1 MSVAAGEKGVASPR
15 DRTEP
20 YSGYHLREVPEPDPE
35 LARVGAGT
43 PMGEFFRRFWLPVC
57 LSEQLTDLP
66 HAIRILGEDLV
77 AFRDKSGNVGVLHRH
92 CSHRGTSLEY
102 GIVSERGL
110 RCCYHGWLFDAD
122 GSILE
127 TPGEPPD
134 SKLKDS
140 LRHGAYPASEFEGLI
155 FAYLGP
161 PEEKPEFPVYDT
173 YVEPDNRMVPYALRF
188 PCNWLQVHDNVMDPV
203 HTAFLHS
210 QFAEI
215 QLSEGYALMPVL
227 DFHEVPGGMVS
238 IVGRRQGN
246 VMWMRLHHTILPNF
260 SQVAALWEN
269 GYDVKPF
276 TRVSITRW
284 NVPVDDTHCWLFGW
298 RHFNDAV
305 DPEGL
310 GDDTQVGLDSM
321 DFYGQTGKR
330 PYEEMQGNPGDWEV
344 INSQRTIAVHAREH
358 LATTDTGV
366 AMLRRLLREAVRADD
381 PVDRAGI
388 VGADRGEPIPTYTY
402 DTFLPLPP
410 AADRDDATLMREV
423 GRQVTDI
430 VVEADRVPAGDR
442 RAYIESR
449 LKNIT

>member
-1 MSVAAGEKGVASPR
+1 MSLAESAKGAAPPR

-20 YSGYHLREVPEPDPE
+20 YAGYYLREVPEPDPE
-35 LARVGAGT
+35 LALVGAGT
-43 PMGEFFRRFWLPVC
+43 PMGEFMRRFWLPVC

-66 HAIRILGEDLV
+66 FAVRILGEDLV
-77 AFRDKSGNVGVLHRH
+77 AFRDKCGTVGVLHRH

-127 TPGEPPD
+127 TPGEPPA

-140 LRHGAYPASEFEGLI
+140 LRHGAYPALDYEGLV

-161 PEEKPEFPVYDT
+161 PDEKPEFPVYDT
-173 YVEPDNRMVPYALRF
+173 YEQPDNRMVPYALWF

-215 QLSEGYALMPVL
+215 QLSEGYAVMPVL

-238 IVGRRQGN
+238 IVGRRQGD

-269 GYDVKPF
+269 GDDVKPF

-298 RHFNDAV
+298 RHFNEAV

-310 GDDTQVGLDSM
+310 GDATQVGLNAM
-321 DFYGQTGKR
+321 DFYGQTGNR
-330 PYEEMQGNPGDWEV
+330 PYAEMQSNPGDWEV

-358 LATTDTGV
+358 LATTDVGV
-366 AMLRRLLREAVRADD
+366 AMLRRLLREAVGAED
-381 PVDRAGI
+381 PVARAGI
-388 VGADRGEPIPTYTY
+388 VKANGLEPIPTYTY

-410 AADRDDATLMREV
+410 RADCDDAALMREV

-430 VVEADRVPAGDR
+430 VVEADRVPAAER
-442 RAYIESR
+442 RANIEAR
-449 LKNIT
+449 LREIT